1 MKTLLST
8 IGLSTFLAST
18 GAFAQGSLTPPGAP
32 APTMKSL
39 DQIDAKL
46 EKRIPISSA
55 PFTIDQPGS
64 YYLTT
69 NILVGISD
77 GIDILASGVTLDLN
91 GFTILSTSAIPAGEA
106 ISFNGPV
113 RNVTIMNGFIQGDI
127 TNNGSGV
134 YNGGGF
140 VDGINCHSYP
150 TKNVRVSGVCIAGC
164 LYLGIFLNTNDST
177 VVESCTVRTVGQYGI
192 NASTVRNCLAV
203 DCGLT
208 AIWADQA
215 SDSDG
220 QSSTSTG
227 ILALTAQNC
236 RGSTQGVSAG
246 ILALTAQNC
255 YGYSSNSYGLWA
267 DTALNCYGR
276 SGIYLG
282 VFATTAQNC
291 HGKSDSN
298 YGLYANANANN
309 CYGESTTGPAA
320 LYAVNASFCTASRP
334 GGRAI
339 QASIA
344 NGCYALG
351 GTNLV
356 AFKYNMP

>member
-1 MKTLLST
+1 MKTIIST
-8 IGLSTFLAST
+8 IGLTTLLAGA

-39 DQIDAKL
+39 DEIDAKL
-46 EKRIPISSA
+46 EKRTPISA
-55 PFTIDQPGS
+55 PFTINQPGS

-91 GFTILSTSAIPAGEA
+91 GFTILSTAAIPAGEA
-106 ISFNGPV
+106 ISFNGPL
-113 RNVTIMNGFIQGDI
+113 RNITIMNGFIQGNV
-127 TNNGSGV
+127 TNNGSGT

-140 VDGINCHSYP
+140 VDGINCHGYP
-150 TKNVRVSGVCIAGC
+150 TMNVRVSGVSIAGC
-164 LYLGIFLNTNDST
+164 LYIGIFLNTNDSS

-192 NASTVRNCLAV
+192 FASTVRSCLAV

-208 AIWADQA
+208 AIFANQV

-220 QSSTSTG
+220 QSSASNGIIARTAHNCHGSAQGISTG
-227 ILALTAQNC
+227 ID
-236 RGSTQGVSAG
+236 VM
-246 ILALTAQNC
+246 TAQNC
-255 YGYSSNSYGLWA
+255 YGYSSNSYGIRA
-267 DTALNCYGR
+267 DSALNCYGR
-276 SGIYLG
+276 SSTYYGIY
-282 VFATTAQNC
+282 ATTAQNC
-291 HGKSDSN
+291 HGYSDSF
-298 YGLYANANANN
+298 YGVYASANANN
-309 CYGESTTGPAA
+309 CYAESTTGPAA

-339 QASIA
+339 WCSIG

-356 AFKYNMP
+356 TFKYNMP